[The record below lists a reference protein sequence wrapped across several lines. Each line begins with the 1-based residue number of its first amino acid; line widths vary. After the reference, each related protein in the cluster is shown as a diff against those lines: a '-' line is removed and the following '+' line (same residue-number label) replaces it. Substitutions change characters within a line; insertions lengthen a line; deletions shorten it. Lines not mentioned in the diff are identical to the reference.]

1 MGDHSSASTVSN
13 SAGPASKLLFSVKAY
28 LIHPE
33 RIKLGFF
40 KPASIGLFI
49 CGVLVIGFFYG
60 LQTIFSSGFGSF
72 NDVMFGDGAVSDNN
86 QIYEMLYN
94 NILMGKIYCKGEE
107 SARCA
112 YLKKS
117 TASVSNILYR
127 LYVDDLEVYLKNVS
141 MLTKTKFYESFEI
154 KVPFRVGDTTTEV
167 KTLQFMEYYYYA
179 IRKSYLLITEGRDD
193 SP

>member
-1 MGDHSSASTVSN
+1 
-13 SAGPASKLLFSVKAY
+13 
-28 LIHPE
+28 
-33 RIKLGFF
+33 
-40 KPASIGLFI
+40 
-49 CGVLVIGFFYG
+49 
-60 LQTIFSSGFGSF
+60 
-72 NDVMFGDGAVSDNN
+72 
-86 QIYEMLYN
+86 
-94 NILMGKIYCKGEE
+94 MGKIYCKGEE